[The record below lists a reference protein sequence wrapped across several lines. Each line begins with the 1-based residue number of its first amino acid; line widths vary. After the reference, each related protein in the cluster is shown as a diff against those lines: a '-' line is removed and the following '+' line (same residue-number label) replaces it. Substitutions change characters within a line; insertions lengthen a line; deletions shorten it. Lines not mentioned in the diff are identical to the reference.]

1 MILLEEAEKV
11 KSKRNRMIP
20 WLLVFALCLNGW
32 NPFMANAEGVQQP
45 FEEEMVSEG
54 VAAPSVTD
62 AVYHNSNVELLAD
75 KREVTLYPGES
86 YRFNNTSTS
95 TKSITNN
102 GSTSKGIVFDYVTYN
117 ADGRI
122 TSADMNHGG
131 NVSQTKGASTI
142 ITVSGM
148 FPVTFSIFPE
158 VTYSLSSTP
167 ALQRV
172 TLHKEESYIFTN
184 EGNQSL
190 NLQSDASSG
199 QEKRYDFAVYT
210 LDGTLDRSDFNSVSK
225 PGVGIG
231 NEIIVTGATI
241 NPVTVGFPY
250 DMFNGEYS
258 AEPAYTR
265 IIMNQGQSYQ
275 FTNVSSKTDTLES
288 DGKSSDRFDYVVY
301 LPDGTEYSRGTNTSN
316 KPSVAAGRT
325 AVLTMVTANPVTF
338 GVPYRTFDVRPTGG
352 SAISRITVYPGDTY
366 VFYNNGSLTNPIRND
381 ASKVTGLFDF
391 VIYRPDDTI
400 YRSGFNQK
408 GSPSIPS
415 LGYAVVSNIGYTPI
429 VFDYTDDFAVEESAE
444 PAFERVTLN
453 RGESYEFT
461 NISTSIESLDS
472 DASSSSG
479 RLFDYVTYYEDGT
492 ERSRGKATSIE
503 PKVYPNNKAVVTA
516 VSDNP
521 VTFGAI
527 YTVFQ
532 GSGRPNEAIS
542 QITLNP
548 GESYIFRNHGTLSNP
563 IKNNAS
569 KVKGIFDYVMYKA
582 DGSRSSDAFNRSSS
596 PQVPKQGYANVT
608 VAGSQPIVF
617 DYTDDF
623 TVEPSTEPAYLRV
636 TLSKGE
642 SFSFTNV
649 SMESEYLEST
659 ASLAGGRTFDYVIYD
674 ATGAEHSR
682 RAGATVEPKVPPGY
696 KAVVT
701 TASDEAV
708 SFGGLYRVFR
718 GQDDPGEIIEHL
730 TIYPNESYVLYNNGP
745 DVELRHNADVLGG
758 FMDYALYRS
767 NGTLSS
773 DGFNVSSKLEITSQS
788 HIVITN
794 PSSVPILYEYTG
806 GDITAE
812 ASTEPAFHRATLNQ
826 GQSYQFTNISTID
839 KAIVSEPVHG
849 GRTFDYVLYDGSGVE
864 IDRRTGTSIE
874 PVVAPGNKVIVTVS
888 SDSQVLFGAVYRLF
902 QAEPAKEPVGETI
915 TVRQHESVIFTNPE
929 TTSQM
934 IKTNAIEGKS
944 FYDYAIYGPGN
955 KPEQAQINSTDQ
967 EVTIPA
973 RSTLVVTVNSA
984 KSITYKYSIPVIA
997 EASDE
1002 KALLK
1007 KELAAGELGKF
1018 TNTGQFEAKLLTDAS
1033 VVSDRYYDYRVLDA
1047 IGNVIREETETDEEQ
1062 IVPNGASLEVTIS
1075 SSKNVLFAGPS
1086 RSFTFT
1092 EMTDPFIDL
1101 LERRAEDI
1109 DLKEKQENYYRFK
1122 PEADGLYRFVVKE
1135 SKNFEKEP
1143 QLTLYTD
1150 AGLTDELATTVD
1162 QEREHGW
1169 DYTVLE
1175 WELKAG
1181 QVYYLKLVEKDGA
1194 AFEGVINSALMILA
1208 AENKYHYSS
1217 NNRLSKVI
1225 LRTGDEILYEYD
1237 NNGNVTKR
1245 SKKVFP
1251 F

>member
-1 MILLEEAEKV
+1 M
-11 KSKRNRMIP
+11 KSKRNRIIP

-32 NPFMANAEGVQQP
+32 NPFMTTIEGDQHP
-45 FEEEMVSEG
+45 IEEGMVPEA
-54 VAAPSVTD
+54 VLPPSVTD

-75 KREVTLYPGES
+75 KREVTLRPGEN
-86 YRFNNTSTS
+86 YRFYNTSTS
-95 TKSITNN
+95 TRLISSN
-102 GSTSKGIVFDYVTYN
+102 GSSSNGVVYDYVTFN

-122 TSADMNHGG
+122 TGEELNHGG
-131 NVSQTKGASTI
+131 NVSQPKGASTI

-158 VTYSLSSTP
+158 VTYSVSSTP
-167 ALQRV
+167 ALHRI
-172 TLHKEESYIFTN
+172 TLHQGESYIFTN

-199 QEKRYDFAVYT
+199 EEKRYDYAEYAT
-210 LDGTLDRSDFNSVSK
+210 DGTLDSSDFNSVSS
-225 PGVGIG
+225 PAVGQG

-250 DMFNGEYS
+250 DMFNGDYS

-265 IIMNQGQSYQ
+265 VTLSQGQSYQ
-275 FTNVSSKTDTLES
+275 FTNVSTKTDTLES

-301 LPDGTEYSRGTNTSN
+301 LPDGTEYSRGTNTSSE
-316 KPSVAAGRT
+316 PSVAAGRT
-325 AVLTMVTANPVTF
+325 AVLTMVTVTPVTF

-381 ASKVTGLFDF
+381 ASSVGGLFDY

-415 LGYAVVSNIGYTPI
+415 LGYAIVTNIGNTPI
-429 VFDYTDDFAVEESAE
+429 VFDYTDDFAVEGSAE
-444 PAFERVTLN
+444 PAFERVTLHQ
-453 RGESYEFT
+453 GESYEFT
-461 NISTSIESLDS
+461 NISSNDEYLDS
-472 DASSSSG
+472 DGSSSSD

-492 ERSRGKATSIE
+492 ERSRGQATSVE
-503 PKVYPNNKAVVTA
+503 PRVYPNNKAVVTA
-516 VSDNP
+516 VSENP

-532 GSGRPNEAIS
+532 GGGRPNEAIS

-563 IKNNAS
+563 IMNNAS
-569 KVKGIFDYVMYKA
+569 KVNGIFDYVMYRA

-608 VAGSQPIVF
+608 VAGTQPIVF

-623 TVEPSTEPAYLRV
+623 TVEASSEPAYLRV

-649 SMESEYLEST
+649 STESEYLDST
-659 ASLAGGRTFDYVIYD
+659 ASLAGGRTFDYIIYD
-674 ATGAEHSR
+674 ATGAEQSR
-682 RAGATVEPKVPPGY
+682 RTGVTVEPNVPPGY

-701 TASDEAV
+701 AASDEPV

-718 GQDDPGEIIEHL
+718 GQDDPGEVVQHI
-730 TIYPNESYVLYNNGP
+730 TINPNESYVLYNSGP
-745 DVELRHNADVLGG
+745 DAELRHNSDQVGG
-758 FMDYALYRS
+758 AMDYAIYRS
-767 NGTLSS
+767 NGSLFS
-773 DGFNVSSKLEITSQS
+773 DGFNTSSRLEVPSQS

-794 PSSVPILYEYTG
+794 PSSVPILYEYSGNVTV
-806 GDITAE
+806 E

-839 KAIVSEPVHG
+839 KAIVSEAVNG

-902 QAEPAKEPVGETI
+902 QAEPAKEPVGEKI

-934 IKTNAIEGKS
+934 IKSNALEGKS
-944 FYDYAIYGPGN
+944 FYDYVVYSPGN
-955 KPEQAQINSTDQ
+955 KPELAHINSIDQ
-967 EVTIPA
+967 EIVIPGGGVV
-973 RSTLVVTVNSA
+973 VVTVTSA
-984 KSITYKYSIPVIA
+984 GAVTYEYSIPVTA
-997 EASDE
+997 ETSDE

-1007 KELAAGELGKF
+1007 KELAAGELGSF

-1033 VVSDRYYDYRVLDA
+1033 VVSVRYYDYRLLDA
-1047 IGNVIREETETDEEQ
+1047 SGNVLREATGTDEEQ
-1062 IVPNGASLEVTIS
+1062 VVPNGASLEVTVS
-1075 SSKNVLFAGPS
+1075 SLQGVLFAGPS
-1086 RSFTFT
+1086 RSFIFT
-1092 EMTDPFIDL
+1092 EITDKFIDL
-1101 LERRAEDI
+1101 VERRAEDI

-1143 QLTLYTD
+1143 QVTLYAD
-1150 AGLTDELATTVD
+1150 AGLTDMLATTVD

-1181 QVYYLKLVEKDGA
+1181 QVYYLKLIEKDGTA
-1194 AFEGVINSALMILA
+1194 LEGVINSALMILA
-1208 AENKYHYSS
+1208 AENKYHYGS